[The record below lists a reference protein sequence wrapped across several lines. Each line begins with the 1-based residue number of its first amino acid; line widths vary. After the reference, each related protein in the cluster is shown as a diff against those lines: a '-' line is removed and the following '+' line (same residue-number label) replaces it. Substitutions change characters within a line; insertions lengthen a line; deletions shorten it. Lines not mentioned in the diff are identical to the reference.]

1 MSEKFTKDYHFGKVL
16 FDEEDIANEESIW
29 EEIVG
34 DDLWS
39 QIDCPH
45 DKLAHYFTMTNNLWY
60 EYPEEYVEVVAGL
73 PVRITFIYSLLY
85 ISKNYNEE
93 TVIDMKAF
101 FEHFIEYLNNN
112 VDMIE
117 RLFKNES
124 EGMVSMRIAKS
135 FSEYIGRVIEN
146 SNEDERRSDKES

>member
-1 MSEKFTKDYHFGKVL
+1 MSEKFTQDYYLGKV
-16 FDEEDIANEESIW
+16 FFEEEDIANEESIW
-29 EEIVG
+29 EKIIG

-39 QIDCPH
+39 QLECPH
-45 DKLAHYFTMTNNLWY
+45 DKIARYLTMINNLWY
-60 EYPEEYVEVVAGL
+60 EHTEEYVEVIAGL
-73 PVRITFIYSLLY
+73 SVRITFIYSLLY
-85 ISKNYNEE
+85 ISRNYDEE
-93 TVIDMKAF
+93 TVIDMKTF

-117 RLFKNES
+117 RLSKNEP